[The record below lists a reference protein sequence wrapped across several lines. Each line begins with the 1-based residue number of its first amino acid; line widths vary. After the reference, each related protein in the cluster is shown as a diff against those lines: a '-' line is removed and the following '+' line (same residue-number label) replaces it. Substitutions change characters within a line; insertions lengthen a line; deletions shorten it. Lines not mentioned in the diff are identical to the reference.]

1 MWLCVDACIRG
12 ITVHVGGVGVKVTRP
27 STLESRWA
35 APRVHIAPLAVRP
48 EYLLYT
54 SAHWARGGVKQ
65 YWGGRRSDVVPKRD
79 QAPTNDLK
87 NAPKAFPKRSRPRPW
102 SWSIPRSI
110 PEVYPEV
117 YQKGPGR
124 GQGPFQTF
132 SEAFRGRGTQRQ
144 PKAPGGTQMRPGV
157 SGWDSLYSHL
167 LILIGICWYMFIF
180 VYICW

>member
-1 MWLCVDACIRG
+1 MIFVYSYRYLFIFVDCCSYLLRFISTYRYESTLFHMWLCVDACIRG

-35 APRVHIAPLAVRP
+35 APRVHIAPVAVRP

-87 NAPKAFPKRSRPRPW
+87 NAPKTFPKRSRPRP
-102 SWSIPRSI
+102 
-110 PEVYPEV
+110 
-117 YQKGPGR
+117 
-124 GQGPFQTF
+124 
-132 SEAFRGRGTQRQ
+132 
-144 PKAPGGTQMRPGV
+144 
-157 SGWDSLYSHL
+157 
-167 LILIGICWYMFIF
+167 
-180 VYICW
+180 

>member
-79 QAPTNDLK
+79 QAPTNHLK
-87 NAPKAFPKRSRPRPW
+87 KCPQDILKTMQTPSMILKYTQKYTRSV
-102 SWSIPRSI
+102 PRSI
-110 PEVYPEV
+110 PKRAKE
-117 YQKGPGR
+117 GPGAIPDIFR
-124 GQGPFQTF
+124 TFFGPARAVHVCWYF
-132 SEAFRGRGTQRQ
+132 
-144 PKAPGGTQMRPGV
+144 
-157 SGWDSLYSHL
+157 
-167 LILIGICWYMFIF
+167 LILKLVQMYS
-180 VYICW
+180 